1 MGQISAFANSCC
13 PWQCTEE
20 MVVWVREEEQS
31 GVGETDEALGK
42 PVATQTGLQMR
53 CPRRWWEVH
62 LMESANCLVG
72 RTTKWLVALL

>member
-13 PWQCTEE
+13 PWKCTEE
-20 MVVWVREEEQS
+20 IVLWVREEEQS

-53 CPRRWWEVH
+53 CPRR
-62 LMESANCLVG
+62 L
-72 RTTKWLVALL
+72 